1 MSPALVVIE
10 DADRDRQLLER
21 ARSFALGEETHLVV
35 LSLATPDEYEEFAE
49 TLDAIGRVERTTYDE
64 DAILKGLA
72 SDAKDLAAEMLG
84 DDVEYVS
91 ESTVSGDNQAQDIL
105 AAAETNDCDHVF
117 VPGRRRSP
125 TGKVVFGDR
134 TQRVILEFDG
144 FVTVSME

>member
-10 DADRDRQLLER
+10 HADRDRQLLER
-21 ARSFALGEETHLVV
+21 ARSFALGEETHLIV

-49 TLDAIGRVERTTYDE
+49 TLDAIGRVEHTTYDE
-64 DAILKGLA
+64 DAILTGLA
-72 SDAKDLAAEMLG
+72 SDVEDLAAETLG
-84 DDVEYVS
+84 GDVEYVS
-91 ESTVSGDNQAQDIL
+91 ESTVSSDNQAQDIL
-105 AAAETNDCDHVF
+105 ATAETNDCDHVF